1 LAAFPASATCSEA
14 PAMTQSAPSSRL
26 QGLSNEIDHSLPHD
40 RPMRMEATRVLRS
53 RKRHGRALYLAV
65 NVSVLVFLLAPI
77 AIVFVFALNPTPFIQ
92 FPPVGISL
100 RWFEKFFASREFMHA
115 LMFSLEVAAITTAT
129 ATLLGA
135 TAALAIARGDL
146 PGARLVVAIMLSPL
160 MLPAILTGLAL
171 FQAYV
176 LLDVGRPLWGL
187 VAGHTLVTIPYVV
200 RTTLAVLHN
209 FDRRLEEAAQ
219 NLGAGPVRTF
229 FEVTLPL
236 VKPGVLAGAIFAF
249 VVSFDQFPVSLF
261 LVSPGSET
269 LPITLFN
276 YLKFDLDGTIGAAS
290 VVSIL
295 LAFLVVIGLDRT
307 VGLRAYVKL

>member
-1 LAAFPASATCSEA
+1 MVSSAQPSSSQSLPQTGV
-14 PAMTQSAPSSRL
+14 AMTSRHKV
-26 QGLSNEIDHSLPHD
+26 GAAAT
-40 RPMRMEATRVLRS
+40 RTAAPMRY
-53 RKRHGRALYLAV
+53 GRALYLAV
-65 NVSVLVFLLAPI
+65 NIAILIFLLAPI
-77 AIVFVFALNPTPFIQ
+77 AIVIVFALNPTPFIQ
-92 FPPVGISL
+92 FPPVGVSL
-100 RWFEKFFASREFMHA
+100 RWFQKFFAARDFMHA
-115 LMFSLEVAAITTAT
+115 LAFSLEVAALTTIA

-135 TAALAIARGDL
+135 SAALAIARGNL
-146 PGARLVVAIMLSPL
+146 PVARLVLATMLSPL

-171 FQAYV
+171 FQTYV

-209 FDRRLEEAAQ
+209 FDLRLEEAAR
-219 NLGAGPVRTF
+219 NLGASPTRTF

-249 VVSFDQFPVSLF
+249 IVSFDQFPVSLF

-290 VVSIL
+290 AVSIL
-295 LAFLVVIGLDRT
+295 LALVVVIALDRT
-307 VGLRAYVKL
+307 VGLRSYVKL

>member
-1 LAAFPASATCSEA
+1 MTITAPPSPSPGLPQSGVSSSVRGKASTAAPIRPA
-14 PAMTQSAPSSRL
+14 PR
-26 QGLSNEIDHSLPHD
+26 
-40 RPMRMEATRVLRS
+40 RY
-53 RKRHGRALYLAV
+53 GRALYLAA
-65 NVSVLVFLLAPI
+65 NIAVLVFLLAPI
-77 AIVFVFALNPTPFIQ
+77 AVVFVFALNPTPFIQ

-100 RWFEKFFASREFMHA
+100 RWFEKFFAAREFMHA
-115 LMFSLEVAAITTAT
+115 LLFSLEVAVLTTIA

-135 TAALAIARGDL
+135 SAALAIARGNL
-146 PGARLVVAIMLSPL
+146 PGARLMLAIMLSPL

-209 FDRRLEEAAQ
+209 FDTRLEEAAR
-219 NLGAGPVRTF
+219 NLGASPGRTF
-229 FEVTLPL
+229 YEITLPL
-236 VKPGVLAGAIFAF
+236 VKPGVLAGGIFAF
-249 VVSFDQFPVSLF
+249 IVSFDQFPVSLF
-261 LVSPGSET
+261 LVSPGNET

-295 LAFLVVIGLDRT
+295 LAFIVVVALDRT
-307 VGLRAYVKL
+307 VGLRSYVKL

>member
-1 LAAFPASATCSEA
+1 
-14 PAMTQSAPSSRL
+14 
-26 QGLSNEIDHSLPHD
+26 
-40 RPMRMEATRVLRS
+40 
-53 RKRHGRALYLAV
+53 
-65 NVSVLVFLLAPI
+65 
-77 AIVFVFALNPTPFIQ
+77 
-92 FPPVGISL
+92 
-100 RWFEKFFASREFMHA
+100 
-115 LMFSLEVAAITTAT
+115 
-129 ATLLGA
+129 
-135 TAALAIARGDL
+135 
-146 PGARLVVAIMLSPL
+146 MLSPL

-187 VAGHTLVTIPYVV
+187 VAGHTLITIPYVV

-209 FDRRLEEAAQ
+209 FDLRLEEAAR
-219 NLGAGPVRTF
+219 NLGASPGRTF

-236 VKPGVLAGAIFAF
+236 VKPGALAGAIFAF
-249 VVSFDQFPVSLF
+249 IVSFDQFPVSLF
-261 LVSPGSET
+261 LVSPGNET

-295 LAFLVVIGLDRT
+295 LAFLVVLALDRT

>member
-1 LAAFPASATCSEA
+1 MSFAPDTTLPDASRDTAA
-14 PAMTQSAPSSRL
+14 
-26 QGLSNEIDHSLPHD
+26 
-40 RPMRMEATRVLRS
+40 ATRRRNTPPLRY
-53 RKRHGRALYLAV
+53 GRALYLAA
-65 NVSVLVFLLAPI
+65 NIAILVFMLAPI

-92 FPPVGISL
+92 FPPVGVSL
-100 RWFEKFFASREFMHA
+100 RWFEKFFSTRDFMHA
-115 LMFSLEVAAITTAT
+115 LAFSLEVAVLTTIAAT
-129 ATLLGA
+129 VLGA
-135 TAALAIARGDL
+135 SAALAIARGNL
-146 PGARLVVAIMLSPL
+146 PGARFMVATMLSPL

-200 RTTLAVLHN
+200 RTTLAVLYN
-209 FDRRLEEAAQ
+209 FDLRLEEAAQ
-219 NLGAGPVRTF
+219 NLGASPIRTF

-249 VVSFDQFPVSLF
+249 IVSFDQFPVSLF
-261 LVSPGSET
+261 LVSPGNET

-295 LAFLVVIGLDRT
+295 LAFLVVIALDRT
-307 VGLRAYVKL
+307 VGLRSYVKL

>member
-1 LAAFPASATCSEA
+1 
-14 PAMTQSAPSSRL
+14 MSAPMSQTTSQRL
-26 QGLSNEIDHSLPHD
+26 SHERGARLPLQKVAVPW
-40 RPMRMEATRVLRS
+40 RY
-53 RKRHGRALYLAV
+53 GRAFYVTV
-65 NVSVLVFLLAPI
+65 NIAALIFLLAPI
-77 AIVFVFALNPTPFIQ
+77 VIVIVFALNPTPYIQ

-115 LMFSLEVAAITTAT
+115 LAFSLEVAALTTAC
-129 ATLLGA
+129 AGVLGA
-135 TAALAIARGDL
+135 SAALAIARGNL
-146 PGARLVVAIMLSPL
+146 PGARLVLAILLSPL

-187 VAGHTLVTIPYVV
+187 IAGHTLVTIPYVV

-209 FDRRLEEAAQ
+209 FDLRLEEAAR
-219 NLGAGPVRTF
+219 NLGASPTRTF

-236 VKPGVLAGAIFAF
+236 IKPGVLAGAMFAF
-249 VVSFDQFPVSLF
+249 IVSFDQFPISLF
-261 LVSPGSET
+261 LLSPGSET

-295 LAFLVVIGLDRT
+295 LAFVVVIALDRT
-307 VGLRAYVKL
+307 VGLRSYVKL

>member
-1 LAAFPASATCSEA
+1 
-14 PAMTQSAPSSRL
+14 MTVTSSSSSRHVAES
-26 QGLSNEIDHSLPHD
+26 GLSASHHSVALKHAH
-40 RPMRMEATRVLRS
+40 RPPRRT
-53 RKRHGRALYLAV
+53 GRALYLAV
-65 NVSVLVFLLAPI
+65 NIATLVFMLAPI
-77 AIVFVFALNPTPFIQ
+77 AIVVVFALNPTPFIQ

-100 RWFEKFFASREFMHA
+100 RWFEKFFSARDFMHA
-115 LMFSLEVAAITTAT
+115 LAFSLEVAVLTTIAAT
-129 ATLLGA
+129 VLGA
-135 TAALAIARGDL
+135 SAALAIARGNL
-146 PGARLVVAIMLSPL
+146 PGARLVLATMLSPL

-171 FQAYV
+171 FQTYV

-209 FDRRLEEAAQ
+209 FDLRLEEAAQ
-219 NLGAGPVRTF
+219 NLGASPSRTF

-236 VKPGVLAGAIFAF
+236 VKPGIMAGGIFAF
-249 VVSFDQFPVSLF
+249 IVSFDQFPVSLF
-261 LVSPGSET
+261 LVSPNNET

-295 LAFLVVIGLDRT
+295 LAFLVVIALDRT
-307 VGLRAYVKL
+307 VGLRTTVEL

>member
-1 LAAFPASATCSEA
+1 MTTSVTPSRTMAQQGLATASPAVRASSRRPVPRRTGRTIYLAANIA
-14 PAMTQSAPSSRL
+14 
-26 QGLSNEIDHSLPHD
+26 
-40 RPMRMEATRVLRS
+40 
-53 RKRHGRALYLAV
+53 
-65 NVSVLVFLLAPI
+65 VLVFLLAPI

-100 RWFEKFFASREFMHA
+100 RWFEKFFSARDFMHA
-115 LMFSLEVAAITTAT
+115 LIFSLEVAVLTTVAAT
-129 ATLLGA
+129 VLGA
-135 TAALAIARGDL
+135 SAALAIARGNI
-146 PGARLVVAIMLSPL
+146 PGARVIIATMLSPL

-209 FDRRLEEAAQ
+209 FDIRLEEAAQ
-219 NLGAGPVRTF
+219 NLGASPARTF

-249 VVSFDQFPVSLF
+249 IVSFDQFPVSLF
-261 LVSPGSET
+261 LVSPGNET

-295 LAFLVVIGLDRT
+295 LAFFVVIALDRT
-307 VGLRAYVKL
+307 VGLRSTVKL

>member
-1 LAAFPASATCSEA
+1 MRATVSK
-14 PAMTQSAPSSRL
+14 SAPPAFSR
-26 QGLSNEIDHSLPHD
+26 QGNAV
-40 RPMRMEATRVLRS
+40 ATTGTVRAAVAP
-53 RKRHGRALYLAV
+53 KRYGRALYLAV
-65 NVSVLVFLLAPI
+65 NIAILVFLLAPI
-77 AIVFVFALNPTPFIQ
+77 AIVVVFALNPTPFIQ
-92 FPPVGISL
+92 FPPVGLSL
-100 RWFEKFFASREFMHA
+100 RWFEKFFAARDFMHA
-115 LMFSLEVAAITTAT
+115 LGVSLEVAALTTVCAT
-129 ATLLGA
+129 VLGA
-135 TAALAIARGDL
+135 SAALAIARGNL
-146 PGARLVVAIMLSPL
+146 PGAQLVLATMLSPL

-187 VAGHTLVTIPYVV
+187 VAGHTLLTIPYVV

-209 FDRRLEEAAQ
+209 FDLRLEEAAR
-219 NLGAGPVRTF
+219 NLGASPGRTF

-249 VVSFDQFPVSLF
+249 IVSFDQFPVSLF

-269 LPITLFN
+269 LPIVLFN

-295 LAFLVVIGLDRT
+295 LALLVVIALDRT
-307 VGLRAYVKL
+307 VGLRTYVKL

>member
-1 LAAFPASATCSEA
+1 MASSIQPSPSQSLQAAAPASFH
-14 PAMTQSAPSSRL
+14 
-26 QGLSNEIDHSLPHD
+26 GK
-40 RPMRMEATRVLRS
+40 TRVAARGAATT
-53 RKRHGRALYLAV
+53 KHYGRALYLLV
-65 NVSVLVFLLAPI
+65 NIAILTFLLAPI
-77 AIVFVFALNPTPFIQ
+77 AIVIVFALNPTPFIQ

-100 RWFEKFFASREFMHA
+100 RWFQKFFAAGDFMHA
-115 LMFSLEVAAITTAT
+115 LGFSLEVAALTTIA

-135 TAALAIARGDL
+135 SAALAIARGNL
-146 PGARLVVAIMLSPL
+146 PGARLVLATMLSPL

-171 FQAYV
+171 FQTYV

-209 FDRRLEEAAQ
+209 FDLRLEEAAR
-219 NLGAGPVRTF
+219 NLGASPARTF

-249 VVSFDQFPVSLF
+249 IVSFDQFPVSLF

-295 LAFLVVIGLDRT
+295 LALLVVIALDRT
-307 VGLRAYVKL
+307 VGLRSYVKL

>member
-1 LAAFPASATCSEA
+1 MPPLAPHTPSQNFSSALTAGSDLNDRRRASA
-14 PAMTQSAPSSRL
+14 QS
-26 QGLSNEIDHSLPHD
+26 H
-40 RPMRMEATRVLRS
+40 RS
-53 RKRHGRALYLAV
+53 AAWKRIRAGRALYLAV
-65 NVSVLVFLLAPI
+65 NIAILIFLLAPI
-77 AIVFVFALNPTPFIQ
+77 AIVVVFALNPTPFIQ
-92 FPPVGISL
+92 FPPVGVSL
-100 RWFEKFFASREFMHA
+100 RWFQKFFAARDFMHA
-115 LMFSLEVAAITTAT
+115 LGFSLEVAVLTTAC
-129 ATLLGA
+129 ATVLGGC
-135 TAALAIARGDL
+135 AALAIARGNL
-146 PGARLVVAIMLSPL
+146 PGARVVLAVMLSPL

-187 VAGHTLVTIPYVV
+187 VAGHTLITIPYVV

-209 FDRRLEEAAQ
+209 FDLRLEEAAR
-219 NLGAGPVRTF
+219 NLGASPGRTF

-249 VVSFDQFPVSLF
+249 IVSFDQFPVSLF
-261 LVSPGSET
+261 LVSPGNET
-269 LPITLFN
+269 LPIALFN

-295 LAFLVVIGLDRT
+295 LAFLVVLALDRT

>member
-1 LAAFPASATCSEA
+1 MSRLVPHTPSRDFPGALAAESRPSDRHRASA
-14 PAMTQSAPSSRL
+14 QSR
-26 QGLSNEIDHSLPHD
+26 
-40 RPMRMEATRVLRS
+40 RPVA
-53 RKRHGRALYLAV
+53 RKRIRAGRTLYLAV
-65 NVSVLVFLLAPI
+65 NIAVLIFLLAPI
-77 AIVFVFALNPTPFIQ
+77 AIVVVFALNPTPFIQ
-92 FPPVGISL
+92 FPPVGVSL
-100 RWFEKFFASREFMHA
+100 RWFQKFFAARDFMHA
-115 LMFSLEVAAITTAT
+115 LGFSLEVAVLTTAC
-129 ATLLGA
+129 ATLLGGC
-135 TAALAIARGDL
+135 AALAITRGNL
-146 PGARLVVAIMLSPL
+146 PGARIVLAVMLSPL

-209 FDRRLEEAAQ
+209 FDLRLEEAAQ
-219 NLGAGPVRTF
+219 NLGASPTRTF

-249 VVSFDQFPVSLF
+249 IVSFDQFPVSLF
-261 LVSPGSET
+261 LVSPGNET

-295 LAFLVVIGLDRT
+295 LALLVVLALDRT

>member
-1 LAAFPASATCSEA
+1 MSGAVSQTTS
-14 PAMTQSAPSSRL
+14 
-26 QGLSNEIDHSLPHD
+26 QGISN
-40 RPMRMEATRVLRS
+40 
-53 RKRHGRALYLAV
+53 GRAANSLRGTAAPWRYGRTLYLAV
-65 NVSVLVFLLAPI
+65 NIAILIFLLAPI
-77 AIVFVFALNPTPFIQ
+77 AIVIVFALNPTPFIQ

-115 LMFSLEVAAITTAT
+115 LGFSLEVAALTTAC
-129 ATLLGA
+129 ASVLGA
-135 TAALAIARGDL
+135 SAALAIARGNL
-146 PGARLVVAIMLSPL
+146 PGAQLMLAVVLSPL

-171 FQAYV
+171 FQTYV
-176 LLDVGRPLWGL
+176 LLDVGRPVWGL

-209 FDRRLEEAAQ
+209 FDLRLEEAAR
-219 NLGAGPVRTF
+219 NLGASPRRTF

-236 VKPGVLAGAIFAF
+236 IKPGVLAGAIFAF
-249 VVSFDQFPVSLF
+249 IVSFDQFPVSLF
-261 LVSPGSET
+261 LVSPGGET

-295 LAFLVVIGLDRT
+295 LAFVVVIALDRT
-307 VGLRAYVKL
+307 VGLRSYVKL